1 MSSESCIEELYGDSK
16 NTEWKEQEVA
26 RLKAEQGVQNMD
38 SSSMADDLE
47 I

>member
-1 MSSESCIEELYGDSK
+1 MVTAKILNGK
-16 NTEWKEQEVA
+16 NA